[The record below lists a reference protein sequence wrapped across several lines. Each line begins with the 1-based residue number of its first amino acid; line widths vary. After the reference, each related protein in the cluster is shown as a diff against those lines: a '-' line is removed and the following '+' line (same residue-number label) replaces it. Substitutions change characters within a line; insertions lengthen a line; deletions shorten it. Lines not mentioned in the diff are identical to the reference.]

1 MLQRFFI
8 NHSNYKLNHF
18 LCELFLKLCRTN
30 TLRMSEIMIVTFTA
44 PETTTEQKKRKD
56 DWLTLGF
63 VRYRKGL
70 PVDKRASEEEH
81 VEKTFA
87 STGHI
92 SKYGHL
98 RDL

>member
-1 MLQRFFI
+1 M
-8 NHSNYKLNHF
+8 
-18 LCELFLKLCRTN
+18 
-30 TLRMSEIMIVTFTA
+30 VTSTA
-44 PETTTEQKKRKD
+44 PGTTTEQKKWKY

-63 VRYRKGL
+63 VRYRNGL

-98 RDL
+98 RDPWVPAQKDPRNSPVHHSP